1 MADALDLGLVLEQ
14 LLALDSGCVG
24 FGVGRALGFDPRL
37 CFEVA
42 LVRKRV

>member
-24 FGVGRALGFDPRL
+24 FGVGAVGVDDLGDGSGVGFGDGG
-37 CFEVA
+37 
-42 LVRKRV
+42 